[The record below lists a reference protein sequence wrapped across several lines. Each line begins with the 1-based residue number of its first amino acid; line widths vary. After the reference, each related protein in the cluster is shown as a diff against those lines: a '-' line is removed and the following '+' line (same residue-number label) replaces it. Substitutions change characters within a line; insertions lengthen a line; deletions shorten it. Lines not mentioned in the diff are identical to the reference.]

1 MKRALRPLR
10 LAGLTLR
17 NRVIKTATYEGMS
30 RGGIPSP
37 ALTEHHVALARGGVG
52 MTTLAY
58 VAVSPHGRTF
68 ADQLVMHDELVAQL
82 RPLTDAVHEAG
93 AAVSIQLGHCGGFSK
108 DLTQRRHDPPGPL
121 GPSRAINLYGVL
133 QGLAFT
139 KPMREVDIEAIPQQ
153 FALAATRARAAGFD
167 AIELHLGHGYLL
179 SQFLSPAINR
189 RRDRYGGS
197 LENRLRL
204 PLAVVRAV
212 RAAVGPQFPILC
224 KTNLRDDIRGGLEL
238 DEAVEI
244 AKALE
249 REGVDALVLSGG
261 FVSHSPFYLLRGARP
276 LREMIAV
283 ERKPMQRM
291 ALRVFGPSVIAAH
304 PFEPLFFLPLAR
316 EVRRAVSMPLCLL
329 GGVVSGDN
337 LASAM
342 DEGFELVAMGRALLE
357 NPNFVRDLD
366 AGLVEKSSCTHCNVC
381 VAEMDRDGVR
391 CVLPVG
397 RLRAHAST
405 TPARLVPP

>member
-1 MKRALRPLR
+1 MRRALTPFR
-10 LAGLTLR
+10 LGGLTLR
-17 NRVIKTATYEGMS
+17 NRVIKTATFEGMS
-30 RGGIPSP
+30 RGGVPSP
-37 ALTEHHVALARGGVG
+37 ALTDHHVELARGGVG

-68 ADQLVMHDELVAQL
+68 ADQLVMHESLVAQL
-82 RPLTDAVHEAG
+82 RALTDAVHEAG

-108 DLTQRRHDPPGPL
+108 DLQQRRHDPPGPL

-133 QGLAFT
+133 QGLVFT
-139 KPMREVDIEAIPQQ
+139 KPMREVDIEAVPQQ
-153 FALAATRARAAGFD
+153 FALAATHARAAGFD

-179 SQFLSPAINR
+179 SQFLSPAVNR

-212 RAAVGPQFPILC
+212 RTAVGPDVPILC
-224 KTNLRDDIRGGLEL
+224 KTNLRDDIPGGLEL

-261 FVSHSPFYLLRGARP
+261 FVSHSAFYLLRGGRP

-283 ERKPMQRM
+283 ERNPMQRM
-291 ALRVFGPSVIAAH
+291 ALRVFGPSVIEAH

-337 LASAM
+337 LATAM

-357 NPNFVRDLD
+357 NPNFVRELD
-366 AGLVEKSSCTHCNVC
+366 AGLVEQSACTHCNAC
-381 VAEMDRDGVR
+381 VAEMDREGVR

-397 RLRAHAST
+397 RLRAAPLH
-405 TPARLVPP
+405 PG